1 MIPKNNNKRE
11 PLKIAV
17 LSGKGGVGK
26 SMVSSSLVLFFA
38 REGWQGKKI
47 SLTAV
52 DADADA
58 PNLDIWLGGVKKWEK
73 IFPVVASEK
82 PVIDYEKC
90 DGCGQCA
97 QHCPF
102 GAIKMVNGR
111 PVVNRFLCE
120 GCGLCEN
127 ICPRKAIHFEP
138 VQTGDIRVSYLAEEV
153 VLVSGQLRPGEA
165 GSGKLV
171 DAILKKAKEYG
182 AQLMIIDAAPGT
194 SCPVKAVLRE
204 TDFVV
209 FVAEPS
215 LTSFADLRRTLEV
228 VDFFHLP
235 YGLVLNKAG
244 LNHKVE
250 EKFISWAGKKFL
262 GLVKYDRKISEF
274 VSRFIPIVDSPLPAK
289 KELHQIYENLSK
301 TILSLKHS

>member
-1 MIPKNNNKRE
+1 MKDG
-11 PLKIAV
+11 LAKIAI

-26 SMVSSSLVLFFA
+26 SMISSSLVLFFA
-38 REGWQGKKI
+38 REGWPEKKL

-90 DGCGQCA
+90 DGCGKCA
-97 QHCPF
+97 QHCKF
-102 GAIKMVNGR
+102 GAIKMVNGK
-111 PVVNRFLCE
+111 PVINQFLCE
-120 GCGLCEN
+120 GCGVCEN
-127 ICPRKAIHFEP
+127 VCPRHAIHLEP
-138 VQTGDIRVSYLAEEV
+138 VQSGDIRVSHLAEEV

-171 DAILKKAKEYG
+171 DALLKKAQEFKTS
-182 AQLMIIDAAPGT
+182 LMIIDAAPGT

-204 TDFVV
+204 TDLAVL
-209 FVAEPS
+209 VAEPS
-215 LTSFADLRRTLEV
+215 MTSFTDLQRTLKV

-235 YGLVLNKAG
+235 YVVVLNKAG
-244 LNHKVE
+244 INQKM
-250 EKFISWAGKKFL
+250 EKEIISWAGEKFL
-262 GLVKYDRKISEF
+262 GSVQYDDRIFKY

-289 KELHQIYENLSK
+289 AELHKIYENLSK
-301 TILSLKHS
+301 AILSLNHS